1 MRLLSNCD
9 RREDDE
15 TVEVETN
22 CYTKKIDGKFL
33 LSFSALAFFC
43 VANWGRGKGGIC
55 SHSLAL
61 THFKLKQ
68 KFWHLSRKL
77 ERAEL
82 WNMAK
87 CLPAVFLEMCWQLE
101 KSSGSW
107 KLIFLYALILRR
119 LSRKAKLKT
128 IWMSWQNFLIFT
140 KANSLGS
147 SWLVRHVGNRR
158 VD

>member
-1 MRLLSNCD
+1 MAN
-9 RREDDE
+9 
-15 TVEVETN
+15 
-22 CYTKKIDGKFL
+22 
-33 LSFSALAFFC
+33 FSSVFELFFF

-68 KFWHLSRKL
+68 KFWHLNRKL

-87 CLPAVFLEMCWQLE
+87 CLPAVFLETCWQLE

-119 LSRKAKLKT
+119 LSRKAKHKT
-128 IWMSWQNFLIFT
+128 TWMSWQNFLIFT

-158 VD
+158 VDYWRDVFKRRALNKLVRRTSPFAVAAAQS